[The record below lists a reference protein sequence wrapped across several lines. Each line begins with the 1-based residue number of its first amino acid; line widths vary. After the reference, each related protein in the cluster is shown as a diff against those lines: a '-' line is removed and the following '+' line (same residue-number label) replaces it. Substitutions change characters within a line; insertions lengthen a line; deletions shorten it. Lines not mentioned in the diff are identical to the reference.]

1 MYILVH
7 AAKVVFKVGS
17 TKLEVQSL
25 IHTFEI
31 QIHNYAFYSTIY
43 VYFFT
48 CKRTK

>member
-25 IHTFEI
+25 ILTFEI
-31 QIHNYAFYSTIY
+31 QIYNYAFYSIIY
-43 VYFFT
+43 VYFT
-48 CKRTK
+48 ISKRSK